1 VTYVVIEVKKR
12 ERENPRSLLR
22 RFTRR
27 IQQSGILIRA
37 RKARFR
43 EREKTKRE
51 RRDSALRR
59 VRIGKEKEKLRKMG
73 LLEEEPKWKRR
84 R

>member
-1 VTYVVIEVKKR
+1 VTYVAIEVKKKQG
-12 ERENPRSLLR
+12 ETTRSLLR
-22 RFTRR
+22 RFSRR

-43 EREKTKRE
+43 EKEKSKRE
-51 RRDSALRR
+51 RRASALRR
-59 VRIGKEKEKLRKMG
+59 VQILSQKEKLRKMG
-73 LLEEEPKWKRR
+73 LLEEETRWGRR

>member
-1 VTYVVIEVKKR
+1 MVIEVRKR
-12 ERENPRSLLR
+12 EQENPRNLLR
-22 RFTRR
+22 RFSRR

-59 VRIGKEKEKLRKMG
+59 VRISREKEKLRKMG

-84 R
+84 KY

>member
-1 VTYVVIEVKKR
+1 VNYVGIEVKKR

-22 RFTRR
+22 RFSRR

-59 VRIGKEKEKLRKMG
+59 VRISREKEKLRKMG

-84 R
+84 

>member
-1 VTYVVIEVKKR
+1 VGIEVKKR

-22 RFTRR
+22 RFSRR

-43 EREKTKRE
+43 EREKTKRAVSYTHLTLPTS
-51 RRDSALRR
+51 DL
-59 VRIGKEKEKLRKMG
+59 V
-73 LLEEEPKWKRR
+73 
-84 R
+84 

>member
-1 VTYVVIEVKKR
+1 VVIEVKKR

-51 RRDSALRR
+51 RRASALRR
-59 VRIGKEKEKLRKMG
+59 TRIGKEKEKLRKMG
-73 LLEEEPKWKRR
+73 LLEEEPKWKRK
-84 R
+84 

>member
-1 VTYVVIEVKKR
+1 MAIEVKKKQG
-12 ERENPRSLLR
+12 ETTRSLLR
-22 RFTRR
+22 RFSRR
-27 IQQSGILIRA
+27 IQQSGLLIRA

-43 EREKTKRE
+43 EREKSRRE

-73 LLEEEPKWKRR
+73 LLEEEPRWKRKR
-84 R
+84 

>member
-1 VTYVVIEVKKR
+1 MVIEVKKR
-12 ERENPRSLLR
+12 DRENPRSLLR

-37 RKARFR
+37 RKARFL
-43 EREKTKRE
+43 ERGRTKKE

-59 VRIGKEKEKLRKMG
+59 VKIGKEKEKLRKMG
-73 LLEEEPKWKRR
+73 LLEEEPRWRKR
-84 R
+84 